1 MNAMGANW
9 QHKKIAEVCSVL
21 TDGNW
26 IESKDQSPDG
36 IRLIQTGNIGDGVFK
51 DKGDKA
57 RYISEETFDRLSCTE
72 IFEGDV
78 LVSRL
83 PEPIGRSC
91 ILPKLEQRTIT
102 AVDCSILRF
111 KDELLNKFFVYY
123 TLSPAYDRALKNY
136 ITGSSRKRI
145 SRSNLGLIKI
155 PVPSI
160 KEQQRIVDELDLL
173 TGIIDKKNAQLRDL
187 DAIAQSIF
195 YEMFGDP
202 AINEKGWPVKLIS
215 DLFDVGSSK
224 RVFESEWRDAG
235 VPFYRAREIVRLSK
249 GLSLEDPIFIEESL
263 FAAYKEKYGIPAA
276 GDIMVTGVGTLGICY
291 LVKKEDRFYFK
302 DGNTL
307 WFRDKHVANSRFIKD
322 QYSTDFVKDQIK
334 ENAHGATVGTYTIV
348 NAKKT
353 RVICPPIEIQNE
365 YAKKVQVIDEQKLLI
380 EKSITDTQSMLDS
393 RMHKY
398 FD

>member
-1 MNAMGANW
+1 MAESFEIRPFEECIE
-9 QHKKIAEVCSVL
+9 KIKYTTKIASQ
-21 TDGNW
+21 DFK
-26 IESKDQSPDG
+26 ESGRFPIISQEEAFISGYWDNPEDVFHINKPVVIFGDHSRHIKYVDFDFV
-36 IRLIQTGNIGDGVFK
+36 IGADGVK
-51 DKGDKA
+51 
-57 RYISEETFDRLSCTE
+57 I
-72 IFEGDV
+72 
-78 LVSRL
+78 
-83 PEPIGRSC
+83 
-91 ILPKLEQRTIT
+91 
-102 AVDCSILRF
+102 
-111 KDELLNKFFVYY
+111 
-123 TLSPAYDRALKNY
+123 LSPVKSINAKYFYYFLKWLDIPSLGYSRHYKALKEKSVKVFSE
-136 ITGSSRKRI
+136 TC
-145 SRSNLGLIKI
+145 
-155 PVPSI
+155 
-160 KEQQRIVDELDLL
+160 QQRIVNELDLL

-187 DAIAQSIF
+187 DALAQSIF

-249 GLSLEDPIFIEESL
+249 GLPFEDPIYIEESL
-263 FAAYKEKYGIPAA
+263 FSAYKEKYGIPAV

-307 WFRDKHVANSRFIKD
+307 WFRDKHIANSRFIKD

-353 RVICPPIEIQNE
+353 RVICPPVELQNE
-365 YAKKVQVIDEQKLLI
+365 YVKTVQAVDEQKLLI
-380 EKSITDTQSMLDS
+380 EKSIIDTQNLLDS

-398 FD
+398 FA